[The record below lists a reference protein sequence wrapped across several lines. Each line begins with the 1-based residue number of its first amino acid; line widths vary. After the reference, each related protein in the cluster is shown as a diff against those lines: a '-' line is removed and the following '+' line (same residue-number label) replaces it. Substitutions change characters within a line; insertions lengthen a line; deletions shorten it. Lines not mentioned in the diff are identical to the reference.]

1 MPSGTPPARRALDLE
16 RDDPSARP
24 RPPVAPPRA
33 EPSART
39 LRAVAAGSLRVASAV
54 SASTR
59 SLFRYLAHHGL
70 AAGDAARGAAASDGV
85 ADAPAR
91 RSAESYLASPSS
103 LHERV
108 VAFQYEGDPSPAG
121 GAAADEGYLRSL
133 TDAAAHL
140 DAAFNAQCPDSVM
153 LLDISPP
160 DVDAFDGERTAAA
173 REMFGGPD
181 RRARCPAQWEY
192 PRCVGVV
199 QMDVLLDIC
208 AKMHAWL
215 GEYESRTVCL
225 HARAGAGAGAAA
237 ALRFVA
243 ACYLC
248 YSGEHEFAADALDAV
263 ATPPPAYAAKIL
275 AGAGHQG
282 GGGVPSRDARGGG
295 PGFEGPG
302 SGGSD
307 SSLTGF
313 GIRAKVRETF
323 GFRRRAPGETRSTR
337 SPLRKFSYLSPNAPL
352 DVPTGFEPDGAAS
365 TLGSPSRRRYMGFET
380 DRAMRDPPLA
390 GSRIATAAQR
400 RYAQWLVAAMD
411 AFASGE
417 KSRRRARPG
426 RVPAPPRRAARLAGR
441 PRDRPVARRPGLARA
456 GRRRRVA
463 PVRARALPRRTRRR
477 ELRPGRRRA
486 PETVRSV
493 R

>member
-1 MPSGTPPARRALDLE
+1 
-16 RDDPSARP
+16 
-24 RPPVAPPRA
+24 
-33 EPSART
+33 
-39 LRAVAAGSLRVASAV
+39 
-54 SASTR
+54 
-59 SLFRYLAHHGL
+59 
-70 AAGDAARGAAASDGV
+70 
-85 ADAPAR
+85 
-91 RSAESYLASPSS
+91 
-103 LHERV
+103 
-108 VAFQYEGDPSPAG
+108 
-121 GAAADEGYLRSL
+121 
-133 TDAAAHL
+133 
-140 DAAFNAQCPDSVM
+140 M

-323 GFRRRAPGETRSTR
+323 GFRRRAPGEMVREGSST
-337 SPLRKFSYLSPNAPL
+337 
-352 DVPTGFEPDGAAS
+352 
-365 TLGSPSRRRYMGFET
+365 PSGN
-380 DRAMRDPPLA
+380 
-390 GSRIATAAQR
+390 SRT
-400 RYAQWLVAAMD
+400 
-411 AFASGE
+411 
-417 KSRRRARPG
+417 
-426 RVPAPPRRAARLAGR
+426 
-441 PRDRPVARRPGLARA
+441 
-456 GRRRRVA
+456 
-463 PVRARALPRRTRRR
+463 
-477 ELRPGRRRA
+477 
-486 PETVRSV
+486 
-493 R
+493 